1 LEAPGVQATP
11 RNARIDVEELDH
23 VLASIGSS
31 AVRCIATKEHTPDG
45 RLKIYSLRRRDDT
58 TADQLPPAQLDQI
71 ERVDKQAI
79 TRTALLSS
87 MKSSRHSGKSVFGP

>member
-1 LEAPGVQATP
+1 MVAFRYTAS
-11 RNARIDVEELDH
+11 EE
-23 VLASIGSS
+23 
-31 AVRCIATKEHTPDG
+31 P
-45 RLKIYSLRRRDDT
+45 RDDT

-87 MKSSRHSGKSVFGP
+87 MKSSRHSGKSVYGP